1 MLYVIIGPPAAGKS
15 TWVNDRAKPGDIV
28 VDYDRIANALTSIH
42 AAPHGHKR
50 PLAAVA
56 FHARETVITQALRYV
71 RDHDVY
77 IIHSVPKL
85 AAMDRYRKHDA
96 EIVTLDPGRDVV
108 EARCREER
116 PENYMDG
123 VKRWYRS
130 DLRKRVAAP
139 APVARR
145 TETTT
150 APQGASTRTAAG
162 SRAW

>member
-1 MLYVIIGPPAAGKS
+1 MLYVVIGPPAAGKS

-28 VDYDRIANALTSIH
+28 VDYDRIANALTAVG

-50 PLAAVA
+50 PLATVA
-56 FHARETVITQALRYV
+56 FQAREAAITQALRHV
-71 RDHDVY
+71 KVHDVF
-77 IIHSVPKL
+77 IIHTLPRR
-85 AAMDRYRKHDA
+85 AAMDVYRQHDA
-96 EIVTLDPGRDVV
+96 EIVTVDPGREVV
-108 EARCREER
+108 EARCAVER
-116 PENYMDG
+116 PEGYMDG
-123 VKRWYRS
+123 VRRWYGS

-150 APQGASTRTAAG
+150 APQSASTRTAAG